1 MSQKK
6 YTRDHIAKCISAN
19 SEKLNH
25 WAEELTTSESELR
38 DLLRE
43 LKEVE
48 ANMVGDYL
56 CNYHSDERTA
66 RYHEINDE
74 IGRVR
79 MKQSEA
85 RFEFGKLLE
94 GGK

>member
-1 MSQKK
+1 MPQKK

-19 SEKLNH
+19 SAKFKH
-25 WAEELTTSESELR
+25 WAEELTTSEYELR

-43 LKEVE
+43 LKEAVV
-48 ANMVGDYL
+48 NIVGDYL
-56 CNYHSDERTA
+56 GRYHSDERTA
-66 RYHEINDE
+66 RYREINEE

-79 MKQSEA
+79 MKRSEA